1 MKKTLLF
8 SALLSSMLLAGD
20 KLYELSPMVG
30 YNVTEGNVG
39 LKSNGHYFGGV
50 EFQFNTPDSKIA
62 PEFSIYYS
70 PKAKYAGTNPNPKDT
85 AITRGAFNG
94 VYTFDNDGVLV
105 PFAKAGVGLEGVQ
118 DDTLS
123 NGDGFF
129 VDAGAGAKYFFTDTV
144 AFKAEAIYL
153 AKLSGIQNH
162 HIDNNFMVLA
172 GLTFAFGEAAQKE
185 PEPVQQA
192 VVAAP
197 VESDDDNDGVLN
209 SQDQCPNSLA
219 GAKVDEKGC
228 ELDTDGDGVVDSQ
241 DKCANTQ
248 AGIKVDANGCEL
260 DSDNDG
266 VLDSQDICPNTP
278 AGAEVN
284 VDGCPKTVALAI
296 NFENNSAEIQAIS
309 NAKLD
314 KYAEFL
320 KTYANY
326 SALIVGYTDSR
337 GSASYN
343 QKLSEKR
350 AQAVV
355 DALISRGVNPAQ
367 LKAKGMGEANPV
379 ADNATAEGR
388 AQNRRIEAELTRH

>member
-8 SALLSSMLLAGD
+8 SALLSSMLFAGE

-30 YNVTEGNVG
+30 YNFTEGNVG
-39 LKSNGHYFGGV
+39 LKNSGHYFGGV
-50 EFQFNTPDSKIA
+50 EFQFNTPKSKIA

-70 PKAKYAGTNPNPKDT
+70 PKAKYAGTNPTPKDT

-94 VYTFDNDGVLV
+94 VYTFDNDGILV
-105 PFAKAGVGLEGVQ
+105 PFAKAGVGIEGVQ
-118 DDTLS
+118 DETSS

-129 VDAGAGAKYFFTDTV
+129 ADAGAGVKYFFTDSV

-172 GLTFAFGEAAQKE
+172 GLTFAFGE
-185 PEPVQQA
+185 PEQTQA
-192 VVAAP
+192 VAAAP
-197 VESDDDNDGVLN
+197 VDADDDNDGVLN
-209 SQDQCPNSLA
+209 SQDQCPSSPA
-219 GAKVDEKGC
+219 GAKVDENGC

-248 AGIKVDANGCEL
+248 SGVQVDASGCEL

-278 AGAEVN
+278 AGAQVN
-284 VDGCPKTVALAI
+284 HDGCPKTVALAI
-296 NFENNSAEIQAIS
+296 NFENNSANIKTES

-314 KYAEFL
+314 KYANFL
-320 KTYANY
+320 KAFTNY

-337 GSASYN
+337 GSARYN

-355 DALISRGVNPAQ
+355 DALVARGVNPAQ
-367 LKAKGMGEANPV
+367 LQAKGMGEANPV